1 MRCKIAILPGDG
13 IGGEIIPESIKVL
26 NKIGLKFEHEFL
38 FDYGNIGGNAIDK
51 MGVPLPTETLKLC
64 EDSDAILFGAVGGPK
79 WDDMNAK
86 YRPEDGILSLRK
98 SMELFANLRPVKI
111 FPALISSSPLKS
123 ELIGDVD
130 MVIVRELT
138 GGLYFSQPKKRW
150 VSDGQRYG
158 VDTLGYS
165 ESEIDRI
172 LRVGFELAKTRR
184 SKLTSADKANVLE
197 TDYKASAILIVG
209 VNGTGKTTSA
219 AKLAAYYT
227 NLGKSVML
235 IGADTYRAAAAEQ
248 LRQWSVVA
256 NIQFVSNES
265 SGDPSAVL
273 FDGLKSAQAK
283 DIDISLID
291 TAGRLHTY
299 KNLMAEIGK
308 MHKVVTTKFPDF
320 QLETLLTL
328 DANLGQNSLSQAKKF
343 HEQTSVDGIIL
354 TKMDGTAKGG
364 IVFPIYRELGIPV
377 KFIGMG
383 ETLDDLIEFNA
394 EDYVQSLIG

>member
-1 MRCKIAILPGDG
+1 MVFNPLEKLFNSLKKTRESLSSGLNKLKGK
-13 IGGEIIPESIKVL
+13 EISAESIEELETVL
-26 NKIGLKFEHEFL
+26 LMADLGVVCTEDVINKLKKYSNKTNL
-38 FDYGNIGGNAIDK
+38 FDVLHNELLEMIT
-51 MGVPLPTETLKLC
+51 V
-64 EDSDAILFGAVGGPK
+64 
-79 WDDMNAK
+79 K
-86 YRPEDGILSLRK
+86 Y
-98 SMELFANLRPVKI
+98 
-111 FPALISSSPLKS
+111 
-123 ELIGDVD
+123 
-130 MVIVRELT
+130 
-138 GGLYFSQPKKRW
+138 
-150 VSDGQRYG
+150 
-158 VDTLGYS
+158 
-165 ESEIDRI
+165 
-172 LRVGFELAKTRR
+172 
-184 SKLTSADKANVLE
+184 KANVLE

-235 IGADTYRAAAAEQ
+235 IGADTYRAAAVEQ
-248 LRQWSVVA
+248 LRQWSVAA